1 MVFLMRQTTLRP
13 VTGQTSG
20 AAAGLSPAVIGAA
33 LLAVVVWGGS
43 PVGTKFAV
51 ASLPPLAVAAL
62 RTVLGGALAL
72 PLALALRVP
81 PPLRGRQLVLLG
93 LSSFGGFVGFPA
105 LFTVAMQSTSGI
117 HGAMILAFLPVTTG
131 AITHAVQ
138 RTLPRGRWWLGCSLA
153 VAGEILL
160 VVSRHGAGGQ
170 AASFG
175 GDALAL
181 SSTLFAS
188 GGYVAGAKLTQSG
201 YPSQGA
207 TYWGVGLAAV
217 CLVPLLPWLLAGQ
230 HLADVPAAAIWGLA
244 YLAAGVS
251 VAGYVLWYWALAR
264 GGIARVGLF
273 QFVQPLS
280 GVLLAWALLAEP
292 VAPPVLAAA
301 ALILAGVWIAARP
314 AR

>member
-1 MVFLMRQTTLRP
+1 V
-13 VTGQTSG
+13 
-20 AAAGLSPAVIGAA
+20 SPGVILAA
-33 LLAVVVWGGS
+33 LLAVIVWGGS

-72 PLALALRVP
+72 PLALALRIAP
-81 PPLRGRQLVLLG
+81 PRQPRQRVLLA
-93 LSSFGGFVGFPA
+93 LSSFGGFIGFPA
-105 LFTVAMQSTSGI
+105 VFTVGMQHTSGI

-131 AITHAVQ
+131 AISHTLQ
-138 RTLPRGRWWLGCSLA
+138 RTLPRRRWWIGCGLA
-153 VAGEILL
+153 VAGEIVL
-160 VVSRHGAGGQ
+160 VASRHPGTGQ
-170 AASFG
+170 AASLG

-181 SSTLFAS
+181 FSTLFAS
-188 GGYVAGAKLTQSG
+188 GGYVAGAMLTREG

-217 CLVPLLPWLLAGQ
+217 VLLPLLPFLLAGQ
-230 HLADVPAAAIWGLA
+230 DLLALPPGALLGLA

-251 VAGYVLWYWALAR
+251 VTGYVLWYWALAR

-273 QFVQPLS
+273 QFVQPLF

-292 VAPPVLAAA
+292 VSTSVLAAA

-314 AR
+314 ARQRAA